1 MKRKLFIYL
10 GIVQAFVAIGAI
22 PAGFSMMI
30 KPDGTGLGM
39 TIDFLQNSPFQNFLI
54 PGLFLLVVNGLF
66 NLVASVLS
74 FMKNKFSGVI
84 GLFLGITL
92 VL

>member
-1 MKRKLFIYL
+1 MKKKLLIIL
-10 GIVQAFVAIGAI
+10 GIIQAFVAIGAI

-39 TIDFLQNSPFQNFLI
+39 TIDFLHNSPFQNFLI
-54 PGLFLLVVNGLF
+54 PGLFLFIVNGIF

-74 FMKNKFSGVI
+74 FMKNKFSGII
-84 GLFLGITL
+84 GLFLGATL
-92 VL
+92 VF